1 MKTWFSKLKVWKATK
16 RITFELGLGHNFNL
30 CRKSHRLQVSVLV
43 FANQTNQFIV
53 HDHKVTKKGN
63 KCEWARG
70 RWGLSLDSVSAV
82 QVVFGYFKLF
92 LSSSWRRWYDSFHLS
107 SMQSE
112 GESTFEL
119 LLKPTVT
126 SNYNAKPSDKDQEVE
141 KKRILFRSVF
151 VLSW

>member
-1 MKTWFSKLKVWKATK
+1 MSKRKVRLKFRQCFSGA
-16 RITFELGLGHNFNL
+16 
-30 CRKSHRLQVSVLV
+30 
-43 FANQTNQFIV
+43 
-53 HDHKVTKKGN
+53 
-63 KCEWARG
+63 G
-70 RWGLSLDSVSAV
+70 RDS
-82 QVVFGYFKLF
+82 FKLF
-92 LSSSWRRWYDSFHLS
+92 MSSSWRRWYDSFHLS